1 MRTSDQ
7 VFSLIVFVVGWIVWP
22 ASLIWGWAR
31 FLMQPKQW
39 NLASMLSLMGF
50 LLASAS
56 ALLALS
62 SMMYAQEIHG
72 FRYYDPLLLKIFRA
86 GGLISVAGI
95 VFGIGG
101 VWRKNSL
108 RWQSPVAALGALA
121 FWLGMATAE

>member
-1 MRTSDQ
+1 MEPKQRTLTSIL
-7 VFSLIVFVVGWIVWP
+7 SLI
-22 ASLIWGWAR
+22 
-31 FLMQPKQW
+31 
-39 NLASMLSLMGF
+39 GF

-62 SMMYAQEIHG
+62 AIICAQIIYAQVIHG
-72 FRYYDPLLLKIFRA
+72 FRYQDPWLPRLFRA
-86 GGLISVAGI
+86 GGLISIAGI
-95 VFGIGG
+95 VFGLSG

>member
-1 MRTSDQ
+1 MW
-7 VFSLIVFVVGWIVWP
+7 IVFGLGWIAWP
-22 ASLIWGWAR
+22 VSLIWGWVR
-31 FLMQPKQW
+31 WLMEPKQR
-39 NLASMLSLMGF
+39 NLTSILSLIGF
-50 LLASAS
+50 VLASAS
-56 ALLALS
+56 ALLAVS
-62 SMMYAQEIHG
+62 SMIYAQEIHG